1 MRPALRHPVAAIFA
15 LLTTLPAIA
24 EEIAAPRVF
33 QLAVAA
39 GFNRILSGD
48 DFVKQNAGAEFGI
61 IATMPFKIWREDAN
75 LITLRAQ
82 YTRYTDDLVLPNSAK
97 IFYPSHSQVKA
108 DLRQIF
114 RQWSIDWSF
123 GLGFQ
128 IPVYNRALT
137 PLGTFNFDDTVNLY
151 PDARQTLAKIDRSY
165 ALYLRAG
172 IDQKFFDDALI
183 AGLGLEFNLI
193 EIPKTQ
199 QRATLNF
206 YIGAR
211 LW

>member
-1 MRPALRHPVAAIFA
+1 MWLRFSVRVAATFA
-15 LLTTLPAIA
+15 LLVTLPLMA
-24 EEIAAPRVF
+24 EETAAPRVF

-48 DFVKQNAGAEFGI
+48 AFVKQNAGAEFGVI
-61 IATMPFKIWREDAN
+61 TTMPFRIWREDAN
-75 LITLRAQ
+75 LVTLRAQ
-82 YTRYTDDLVLPNSAK
+82 YTRYTDDIELPNSAK

-114 RQWSIDWSF
+114 RYWSVDWSL

-128 IPVYNRALT
+128 VPVYNRTLT
-137 PLGTFNFDDTVNLY
+137 PLGTFNFDDTVSRY
-151 PDARQTLAKIDRSY
+151 PDARETLAKIDRSY

-172 IDQKFFDDALI
+172 IDQKFLDDALI
-183 AGLGLEFNLI
+183 AGLAIEFNAI

-211 LW
+211 VW